1 MNNDTTDRLEE
12 KLVQIRNENDLYKYL
27 DEPDALLGFGSFAEY
42 FRSLDRVAETDTAQ
56 LVRASGIE
64 RTYCYQILN
73 GTKPRPGRDK
83 ILRLCIAAG
92 LTLKE
97 TMRALKTD
105 GEAILY
111 ARNRRDAV
119 IIYCI
124 EQGFTCEE
132 TDILLDDMKERPLM

>member
-12 KLVQIRNENDLYKYL
+12 KLVRIRDENELYRYL
-27 DEPDALLGFGSFAEY
+27 DDPDALLGFASFPEY
-42 FRSLDRVAETDTAQ
+42 FLSLDRVAGMAPAD
-56 LVRASGIE
+56 LVRASGID

-83 ILRLCIAAG
+83 IIRLCIAAG

-97 TMRALKTD
+97 TMRALKTG
-105 GEAILY
+105 GEAVLY

-124 EQGFTCEE
+124 EQGYSCEE
-132 TDILLDDMKERPLM
+132 TDILLDDMNERPLM